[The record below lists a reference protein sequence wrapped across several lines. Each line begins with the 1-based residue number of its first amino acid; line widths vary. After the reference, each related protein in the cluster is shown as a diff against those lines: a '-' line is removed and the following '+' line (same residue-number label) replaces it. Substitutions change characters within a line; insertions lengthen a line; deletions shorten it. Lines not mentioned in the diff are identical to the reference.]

1 MINQIFKYVLIFIL
15 TITLGSN
22 CLAANPPIY
31 VDNLNDAMLLSK
43 EISKEIV
50 VIFSAEWCGH
60 CKELKKDLNDNPAIL
75 EDKIICIID
84 ISKDKNLSRKYK
96 VKNIPDC
103 RIIKNSIEI
112 KKRIGYGGIDEFK
125 KWLDQ
130 KD

>member
-1 MINQIFKYVLIFIL
+1 MINQILQYVLIFIL
-15 TITLGSN
+15 TVTIGSN

-60 CKELKKDLNDNPAIL
+60 CRQLKKDIENNSSIL
-75 EDKIICIID
+75 EDKIVCIID
-84 ISKDKNLSRKYK
+84 ISKEKNLSRKYK

-103 RIIKNSIEI
+103 RIIKNNIEI
-112 KKRIGYGGIDEFK
+112 KKTIGYSGIDEFK
-125 KWLDQ
+125 KWLNQ